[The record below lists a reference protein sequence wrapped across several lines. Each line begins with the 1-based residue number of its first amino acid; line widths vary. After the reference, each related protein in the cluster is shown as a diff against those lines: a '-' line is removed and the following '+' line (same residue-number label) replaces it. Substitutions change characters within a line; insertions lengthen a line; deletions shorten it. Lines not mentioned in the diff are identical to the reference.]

1 MKKITLL
8 VLALGSFL
16 WYSSAQIQVGTGTLE
31 SENAP
36 IDPYF
41 GYSYTQT
48 VYLSSEIGASGTIT
62 GLQWYFSG
70 SSSLSNSQDLVIY
83 LAEST
88 RTNFAS
94 TTDWEP
100 IGSFTQ
106 VYTGGITVSGSGWA
120 SITFD
125 TPFAYSGSNNLIV
138 AVDENRTSYDSTNDD
153 FYNTQVTTNRS
164 ISYFNDSINPDPLT
178 PPTANNIDDTIAN
191 VIFDG
196 IAQTCPN
203 LSGLALDSVTET
215 TAQISWTAGS
225 TETDWE
231 IVVQTPGTGEPAGS
245 GTATTNNPYTASGL
259 TANTAYEVYV
269 RAFCGGSDYSS
280 WVGPLDFRTA
290 CSVFTVPYT
299 EDFDSTA
306 TGTSSNPT
314 VPYCWSFI
322 DEGAGYGYVNSFG
335 ANSFYMYNSSDTTG
349 NYILVSPSTTDLSSG
364 LNRVS
369 FDVDGSSGQVL
380 SVGTMLDETDPST
393 FTEIQAITLAT
404 SDYESYTINIPVGS
418 DMHLAFKHGQ
428 TGTYDSYYLDN
439 IVIEPIPSCVEPSTP
454 TIDSFTDSEVT
465 VSWTASN
472 GETDWEIVVQPA
484 GTGTPVGSGTATT
497 NNPHT
502 ATGLT
507 SQTDY
512 EVYVRANCGGG
523 DYSNWVGP
531 APFTTDCTILTVPF
545 SEDFESITT
554 GQPDCWSV
562 EGTTSTNTYHFYSYV
577 TGYSGRG
584 MRFNSYFNSNGNTSE
599 LISRTIDASALSTL
613 RLKFYYKNP
622 TGGNFE
628 VLISTD
634 GGSNYTSLETGL
646 TAQTDWVEKV
656 YDVTAYISSSI
667 KVKFLGTSN
676 YGSGD
681 AYIYLDNVV
690 LEPLPSCPVISG
702 LAIDSV
708 AAEEAQISWTAGG
721 TETDWEIVVQA
732 DGAGTPVGS
741 GTTTTNN
748 PYTATNLTELT
759 DYEVYVRADCGG
771 DFSTWFGPV
780 PFTTTALCPDV
791 SGLTIDS
798 FTDSQVTVSWTAG
811 DTETDWEIVVQPDN
825 TGVPGGAGTATSNN
839 PHTASGLTGNT
850 AYEVY
855 VRADCTGAS
864 NGYSQWVG
872 PVDFTTLCS
881 AIVPEYN
888 ANMSNHLP
896 DSCWDKATNGEVV
909 DGPSGL
915 GSSNWKS
922 SGSGD
927 DNNYGASVYSNRIN
941 IFGTT
946 AIRDWLISPTF
957 NLSSGGPYQLEV
969 NVAVTNY
976 DDGDTDDTMG
986 ADDEVQLLISTD
998 GGTTWNNLTTWNAGN
1013 EPDYTGTEYVE
1024 DLTAYTGTVQF
1035 AIWASNGTS
1044 SGQDYDFHVGKFR
1057 VADIPSNVT
1066 VDYCNLQ
1073 FPNSDTINEG
1083 DNYNV
1088 YARIYQDGVT
1098 QDPNPNPNPLIEAW
1112 IGYNTTDATE
1122 VADFESPSWTWVAA
1136 THNAQV
1142 GSDDEYVAE
1151 IGSGLSSGTYYYV
1164 SRFRVDGGV
1173 FAYGGI
1179 TPGGSGGNFW
1189 DGSNF
1194 VSGQVTVLPP
1204 APTTVATLN
1213 ISGCNASDSFST
1225 AYDGNVQNVYW
1236 VELIYDGGCV
1246 ELTTDTET
1254 SDFDTEIGLY
1264 DVTGTLLGNNDDDF
1278 GGITPQSL
1286 LTLQGLPAGTYYI
1299 AAGGYDT
1306 TFAANFA
1313 VTSSNTST
1321 GTLTINASTP
1331 NAPDYYNLQWP
1342 GSATI
1347 IAGGSETVYAQVF
1360 EPGVT
1365 EGAGQ
1370 GANITAEIGIS
1381 AVNATEVAD
1390 FETGNW
1396 TWTTAP
1402 YFGDSGSNDEY
1413 ALAIGASLAPGT
1425 YYYVSRFSIDGG
1437 PYVYGG
1443 YSGGAWDGSNNI
1455 SGVLTVNAKP
1465 EPTNHVL
1472 TFAAVADS
1480 DTEITLTWDDNDG
1493 AQPADGFLI
1502 VAKTGAATFYV
1513 PVDGTDDTT
1522 DTNWSDDE
1530 AEVKVA
1536 SGVQTYTFTSLTAST
1551 LYEFE
1556 IYPYT
1561 NFGTNIDYK
1570 TDGTVPSASATT
1582 DADPCVSILPDYLED
1597 FASYIPDCWEEGE
1610 DGDLTAGPA
1619 TTGSGGWLAEEFA
1632 HTSTSGG
1639 GAANINLW
1647 QSGDVNWLLTPS
1659 FDLSADGYQIRVDAA
1674 LTDFGSTALTDAL
1687 SAGDVISL
1695 VYSNDGTNW
1704 TTLYDFA
1711 ANIPAA
1717 SGEMVVVD
1725 LTGITGTT
1733 VQFAFYTSEG
1743 ASGRDIDFHIDN
1755 FRVEA
1760 IPVPMTYTYNGA
1772 WSPSDPNGVA
1782 SYVDDITVVSGNAI
1796 ISSNTECNNV
1806 VVNPGASMT
1815 VNSGVTLTL
1824 TSSMTLESAS
1834 NDYSNLMLNG
1844 TVSGTVI
1851 YERYVNAN
1859 GNGNDLITPPL
1870 GGQTWAAFLGDGS
1883 NAANLLD
1890 DGNTSPTTYLFGP
1903 FDKTTDDWLLYTD
1916 ATVAT
1921 LNSGKGYRA
1930 GTDAGTT
1937 LSFTGTVETSIVTVN
1952 IEDTGANFPDWNLI
1966 GNPYTTYLDM
1976 TLFLNYDLGD
1986 GTTNIDLLEDVSG
1999 IYGYDGSASNGWDVI
2014 TLANAS
2020 AKDMTPGQGFFVA
2033 ANDAFVTGYDITFDP
2048 SMRVVGNGDDFIVG
2062 RNSSDLTYLKLNT
2075 GTATKDF
2082 TTQFYFNDN
2091 ATAGLDHGYDA
2102 QIWGGTIPSFALYSN
2117 LVQDN
2122 TGMPIALQALNTTDL
2137 ANTVIPLG
2145 VNANAGEQ
2153 LTFTISET
2161 TLPSTVNVYLDDTL
2175 NNTTTLLNTSDYV
2188 INPISDITGTGR
2200 FYIRFA
2206 QQALSTTDVDFDAI
2220 KIYTSTTPRALYV
2233 HGVLQGETTAKVYD
2247 LQGRLV
2253 HHSVLNSNSLV
2264 NQIDA
2269 SDFSDGVYVVTLSN
2283 GVQEKSQKVIIR

>member
-1 MKKITLL
+1 MKKIYIFLFTLL
-8 VLALGSFL
+8 ICGIGFAQSTINITTSGGSYGTEKWVSITTGIDGSGTQVWGQGDGSYGNGQGL
-16 WYSSAQIQVGTGTLE
+16 INEDISIAPGTYYVNCYDRYSDGWDGTLI
-31 SENAP
+31 SVTAYGNV
-36 IDPYF
+36 I
-41 GYSYTQT
+41 GNNG
-48 VYLSSEIGASGTIT
+48 GASPNDPLTVDSTSSWETPADELEASFEIIVPAPPACPDPS
-62 GLQWYFSG
+62 GLT
-70 SSSLSNSQDLVIY
+70 LD
-83 LAEST
+83 
-88 RTNFAS
+88 S
-94 TTDWEP
+94 TTD
-100 IGSFTQ
+100 
-106 VYTGGITVSGSGWA
+106 
-120 SITFD
+120 
-125 TPFAYSGSNNLIV
+125 
-138 AVDENRTSYDSTNDD
+138 
-153 FYNTQVTTNRS
+153 
-164 ISYFNDSINPDPLT
+164 
-178 PPTANNIDDTIAN
+178 
-191 VIFDG
+191 
-196 IAQTCPN
+196 
-203 LSGLALDSVTET
+203 TE
-215 TAQISWTAGS
+215 AQISWTAGS

-231 IVVQTPGTGEPAGS
+231 IVVQAPGTGEPTGS

-259 TANTAYEVYV
+259 TTNTAYEVYV
-269 RAFCGGSDYSS
+269 RAFCGGSDYSA
-280 WVGPLDFRTA
+280 WIGPLDFTTA
-290 CSVFTVPYT
+290 CVALGVPFN
-299 EDFDSTA
+299 ESFDS
-306 TGTSSNPT
+306 SSTTESCWT
-314 VPYCWSFI
+314 VLNENGDS
-322 DEGAGYGYVNSFG
+322 DEWNTNYSSVTISGDESAALNTD
-335 ANSFYMYNSSDTTG
+335 YNSGNNDDWLISPTITLTG
-349 NYILVSPSTTDLSSG
+349 NERLKFRYSLKSTGEPNDFEVLLSSTGSTPASFSNTLIPLTSYDDVDIDNGESTELVVDLSS
-364 LNRVS
+364 
-369 FDVDGSSGQVL
+369 
-380 SVGTMLDETDPST
+380 
-393 FTEIQAITLAT
+393 
-404 SDYESYTINIPVGS
+404 YTGDINIAWHVPSG
-418 DMHLAFKHGQ
+418 G
-428 TGTYDSYYLDN
+428 LDGW
-439 IVIEPIPSCVEPSTP
+439 ILFIDDVVVEPIPSCP
-454 TIDSFTDSEVT
+454 D
-465 VSWTASN
+465 VS
-472 GETDWEIVVQPA
+472 
-484 GTGTPVGSGTATT
+484 
-497 NNPHT
+497 
-502 ATGLT
+502 GLT
-507 SQTDY
+507 
-512 EVYVRANCGGG
+512 
-523 DYSNWVGP
+523 
-531 APFTTDCTILTVPF
+531 
-545 SEDFESITT
+545 
-554 GQPDCWSV
+554 
-562 EGTTSTNTYHFYSYV
+562 
-577 TGYSGRG
+577 
-584 MRFNSYFNSNGNTSE
+584 
-599 LISRTIDASALSTL
+599 
-613 RLKFYYKNP
+613 
-622 TGGNFE
+622 
-628 VLISTD
+628 
-634 GGSNYTSLETGL
+634 
-646 TAQTDWVEKV
+646 
-656 YDVTAYISSSI
+656 
-667 KVKFLGTSN
+667 
-676 YGSGD
+676 
-681 AYIYLDNVV
+681 
-690 LEPLPSCPVISG
+690 
-702 LAIDSV
+702 IDSV

-721 TETDWEIVVQA
+721 TETDWEIAVQA
-732 DGAGTPVGS
+732 DGTGTPVGS
-741 GTTTTNN
+741 GAATTNN
-748 PYTATNLTELT
+748 PYTAMSLTELT
-759 DYEVYVRADCGG
+759 DYEVYVRSNCSG
-771 DFSTWFGPV
+771 DFGAWIGPV
-780 PFTTTALCPDV
+780 TFTTTALCPDV

-811 DTETDWEIVVQPDN
+811 DTETDWEIVVQADG
-825 TGVPGGAGTATSNN
+825 TGTPGGSGTATTNN
-839 PHTASGLTGNT
+839 PHTASGLSEQM

-872 PVDFTTLCS
+872 PVTFTTGCS

-888 ANMSNHLP
+888 ADMSTNAP
-896 DSCWDKATNGEVV
+896 DSCWDEAGSGDPGT
-909 DGPSGL
+909 GPSSIGFSDWRSGTSYAI
-915 GSSNWKS
+915 GSSNAVNIYGTSIREWLLS
-922 SGSGD
+922 PSFDMSAD
-927 DNNYGASVYSNRIN
+927 D
-941 IFGTT
+941 
-946 AIRDWLISPTF
+946 
-957 NLSSGGPYQLEV
+957 YQLEI
-969 NVAVTNY
+969 NVAVT
-976 DDGDTDDTMG
+976 DWQSSSTDDSMG

-998 GGTTWNNLTTWNAGN
+998 GGTTWTNLTTWNASN
-1013 EPDYTGTEYVE
+1013 EPLPSGTEYVE

-1035 AIWASNGTS
+1035 AIWANSGTA

-1057 VADIPSNVT
+1057 VAAIPSSAT

-1073 FPNSDTINEG
+1073 FPNSGSINEG
-1083 DNYNV
+1083 DNFTA
-1088 YARIYQDGVT
+1088 YAEIYQAGVT
-1098 QDPNPNPNPLIEAW
+1098 EAIGQGANIESW
-1112 IGYNTTDATE
+1112 IGYSTTDATAL
-1122 VADFESPSWTWVAA
+1122 ADFETASWTWVPA
-1136 THNAQV
+1136 TYN
-1142 GSDDEYVAE
+1142 SDSGNNDEYQAE
-1151 IGSGLSSGTYYYV
+1151 IGSALSGGNYYYA
-1164 SRFRVDGGV
+1164 SRFRYDGGV

-1179 TPGGSGGNFW
+1179 TPGSSGGNFW
-1189 DGSNF
+1189 DGTNF
-1194 VSGQVTVLPP
+1194 VSGQLDVLPP
-1204 APTTVATLN
+1204 PPTTSATLN
-1213 ISGCNASDSFST
+1213 ISGCNASDSFNVAYASAT
-1225 AYDGNVQNVYW
+1225 DNVVWVELVYDGNCSEITV
-1236 VELIYDGGCV
+1236 
-1246 ELTTDTET
+1246 DTET
-1254 SDFDTEIGLY
+1254 SSGIDTEIALY
-1264 DVTGTLLGNNDDDF
+1264 DAFGNVLGSDDD
-1278 GGITPQSL
+1278 GGTGSL
-1286 LTLQGLPAGTYYI
+1286 SSLTFQGLAAGTYYVV
-1299 AAGGYDT
+1299 AGAFNT
-1306 TFAANFA
+1306 TFASNFNA
-1313 VTSSNTST
+1313 STSDTADA
-1321 GTLTINASTP
+1321 GTLYINASTP
-1331 NAPDYYNLQWP
+1331 NIPDYVNLQFP
-1342 GSATI
+1342 GTATI
-1347 IAGGSETVYAQVF
+1347 TAGGTADVYAQIY
-1360 EPGVT
+1360 EDSNT
-1365 EGAGQ
+1365 AGAGA
-1370 GANITAEIGIS
+1370 GTNITAEIGIS
-1381 AVNATEVAD
+1381 AVDATEVAD
-1390 FETGNW
+1390 FKTGDW

-1402 YFGDSGSNDEY
+1402 YFGESGNNDEY

-1425 YYYVSRFSIDGG
+1425 YYYVSRFSVDGG

-1443 YSGGAWDGSNNI
+1443 NDISDGDGGDFWNGSSFV

-1570 TDGTVPSASATT
+1570 TDDTVPSASATT

-1743 ASGRDIDFHIDN
+1743 ASGRDVDFHIDN

-1815 VNSGVTLTL
+1815 VNSGVTLAL
-1824 TSSMTLESAS
+1824 TNSMTLESAS
-1834 NDYSNLMLNG
+1834 NDYSNLMLDG

-1851 YERYVNAN
+1851 YERYTNAN
-1859 GNGNDLITPPL
+1859 SNGNDLISPPL
-1870 GGQTWAAFLGDGS
+1870 GGQTWADFLADDS
-1883 NAANLLD
+1883 NAADLLD

-1921 LNSGKGYRA
+1921 LNSGTGYRA

-1937 LSFTGTVETSIVTVN
+1937 LSFTGSVETSMVTVN

-2033 ANDAFVTGYDITFDP
+2033 ANDAFVAGYDITFDP
-2048 SMRVVGNGDDFIVG
+2048 SMRVAGSGDDFIVG

-2206 QQALSTTDVDFDAI
+2206 QQSLSTTDVDFDNL
-2220 KIYTSTTPRALYV
+2220 KIYTKTTPRALYV

-2253 HHSVLNSNSLV
+2253 HHSVLNSNNLV

>member
-1 MKKITLL
+1 MKNFTYLLLCFFIGGFMTVSAQYSFSTVAGPVNVAQGSPVTLNINDVGNTASVPAGVYDSFSVSVDWAAGGGGPWSSEADLTMTTTAGLVSIDPATTGSASSGTATTMTFEGTFSGLYDPSTDGFLDITLNQSYS
-8 VLALGSFL
+8 GSDADWSNIVVTIFEAPACGDPTDVAVTVTGATTVDL
-16 WYSSAQIQVGTGTLE
+16 SWTAPSVGTPTGYNWEIQPTGTAQGTAG
-31 SENAP
+31 AP
-36 IDPYF
+36 
-41 GYSYTQT
+41 
-48 VYLSSEIGASGTIT
+48 ASDT
-62 GLQWYFSG
+62 S
-70 SSSLSNSQDLVIY
+70 
-83 LAEST
+83 
-88 RTNFAS
+88 AS
-94 TTDWEP
+94 TTASATGLTAETTYDLYIQTDCGGSGTSNWVGP
-100 IGSFTQ
+100 VSFTTSGDCTS
-106 VYTGGITVSGSGWA
+106 TG
-120 SITFD
+120 TFD
-125 TPFAYSGSNNLIV
+125 YVDYSDASN
-138 AVDENRTSYDSTNDD
+138 
-153 FYNTQVTTNRS
+153 S
-164 ISYFNDSINPDPLT
+164 IGF
-178 PPTANNIDDTIAN
+178 IAN
-191 VIFDG
+191 TPGDYITLTF
-196 IAQTCPN
+196 
-203 LSGLALDSVTET
+203 
-215 TAQISWTAGS
+215 TAGS
-225 TETDWE
+225 TESCCDDWYIMDAADGSGNVIATGSGS
-231 IVVQTPGTGEPAGS
+231 IVGAYESTTGEIAFYVDSDSSVQGTTFEYSLSCSAPPSCGDPSDPA
-245 GTATTNNPYTASGL
+245 A
-259 TANTAYEVYV
+259 
-269 RAFCGGSDYSS
+269 
-280 WVGPLDFRTA
+280 
-290 CSVFTVPYT
+290 
-299 EDFDSTA
+299 TA
-306 TGTSSNPT
+306 TG
-314 VPYCWSFI
+314 
-322 DEGAGYGYVNSFG
+322 A
-335 ANSFYMYNSSDTTG
+335 TTA
-349 NYILVSPSTTDLSSG
+349 DL
-364 LNRVS
+364 
-369 FDVDGSSGQVL
+369 
-380 SVGTMLDETDPST
+380 
-393 FTEIQAITLAT
+393 
-404 SDYESYTINIPVGS
+404 
-418 DMHLAFKHGQ
+418 
-428 TGTYDSYYLDN
+428 
-439 IVIEPIPSCVEPSTP
+439 
-454 TIDSFTDSEVT
+454 
-465 VSWTASN
+465 SWTAPSIGTPTGYN
-472 GETDWEIVVQPA
+472 WEIQP
-484 GTGTPVGSGTATT
+484 TGTAQGTAGAPASGTSASTT
-497 NNPHT
+497 AS

-507 SQTDY
+507 AETTYDLFVQTD
-512 EVYVRANCGGG
+512 CGGSG
-523 DYSNWVGP
+523 TSNWVGP
-531 APFTTDCTILTVPF
+531 VTFTTL
-545 SEDFESITT
+545 
-554 GQPDCWSV
+554 
-562 EGTTSTNTYHFYSYV
+562 
-577 TGYSGRG
+577 
-584 MRFNSYFNSNGNTSE
+584 
-599 LISRTIDASALSTL
+599 
-613 RLKFYYKNP
+613 
-622 TGGNFE
+622 
-628 VLISTD
+628 
-634 GGSNYTSLETGL
+634 
-646 TAQTDWVEKV
+646 
-656 YDVTAYISSSI
+656 
-667 KVKFLGTSN
+667 
-676 YGSGD
+676 
-681 AYIYLDNVV
+681 
-690 LEPLPSCPVISG
+690 
-702 LAIDSV
+702 
-708 AAEEAQISWTAGG
+708 
-721 TETDWEIVVQA
+721 
-732 DGAGTPVGS
+732 
-741 GTTTTNN
+741 
-748 PYTATNLTELT
+748 
-759 DYEVYVRADCGG
+759 
-771 DFSTWFGPV
+771 
-780 PFTTTALCPDV
+780 ALCPDV

-798 FTDSQVTVSWTAG
+798 FTDTEVTVSWTAG
-811 DTETDWEIVVQPDN
+811 ATETDWEIVVQADG
-825 TGVPGGAGTATSNN
+825 TGTPGVSGTATTNN
-839 PHTASGLTGNT
+839 PHTASGLSEQT

-872 PVDFTTLCS
+872 PVTFTTSCA
-881 AIVPEYN
+881 AIVPDYI
-888 ANMSNHLP
+888 ANMSTNVP
-896 DSCWDKATNGEVV
+896 DSCWEEADNG
-909 DGPSGL
+909 DDTTGPSDL
-915 GSSNWKS
+915 GSGSWYASNHNGTPSNAINLWLASKS
-922 SGSGD
+922 
-927 DNNYGASVYSNRIN
+927 
-941 IFGTT
+941 
-946 AIRDWLISPTF
+946 DWIISPEF
-957 NLSSGGPYQLEV
+957 DLSAAAPSELEV
-969 NVAVTNY
+969 YVALTNSGTSGTGESMGS
-976 DDGDTDDTMG
+976 DDF
-986 ADDEVQLLISTD
+986 VKLLMTTD
-998 GGTTWNNLTTWNAGN
+998 GGANWSTLQTWAQ
-1013 EPDYTGTEYVE
+1013 GTEPTEAGEELIY
-1024 DLTAYTGTVQF
+1024 DLTAETGTVQF
-1035 AIWASNGTS
+1035 AFLGSEGSVDDTN
-1044 SGQDYDFHVGKFR
+1044 DVYFHVSSFIVR
-1057 VADIPSNVT
+1057 EIPSNVT

-1083 DNYNV
+1083 DNYDV

-1112 IGYNTTDATE
+1112 IGYNTTDATD

-1136 THNAQV
+1136 THNAQA
-1142 GSDDEYVAE
+1142 GNDDEYVAE
-1151 IGSGLSSGTYYYV
+1151 IGSGLSGGTYYYV

-1179 TPGGSGGNFW
+1179 VPGSTGGNFW
-1189 DGSNF
+1189 DGSNYI
-1194 VSGQVTVLPP
+1194 SGQLNVLPAP
-1204 APTTVATLN
+1204 PTTSATLN
-1213 ISGCNASDSFST
+1213 ITGCNASDSFNVAYASAT
-1225 AYDGNVQNVYW
+1225 DNVVWVELVYDGNCSEITV
-1236 VELIYDGGCV
+1236 
-1246 ELTTDTET
+1246 DTET
-1254 SDFDTEIGLY
+1254 SSGIDTEIALY
-1264 DVTGTLLGNNDDDF
+1264 DAFGNVLGSDDD
-1278 GGITPQSL
+1278 GGTGSL
-1286 LTLQGLPAGTYYI
+1286 SSLTLQGLSAGTYYV
-1299 AAGGYDT
+1299 AAGAFNT
-1306 TFAANFA
+1306 TFTSNFNA
-1313 VTSSNTST
+1313 STSDTADA
-1321 GTLTINASTP
+1321 GTLYINASTP
-1331 NAPDYYNLQWP
+1331 NIPDYVNLQFP
-1342 GSATI
+1342 GTATI
-1347 IAGGSETVYAQVF
+1347 TAGGTADVYAQIY
-1360 EPGVT
+1360 EDSNT
-1365 EGAGQ
+1365 AGAGA
-1370 GANITAEIGIS
+1370 GTNITAEIGIS
-1381 AVNATEVAD
+1381 AVDATEVAD
-1390 FETGNW
+1390 FETGDW

-1402 YFGDSGSNDEY
+1402 YFGESGNNDEY

-1425 YYYVSRFSIDGG
+1425 YYYVSRFSVDGG

-1443 YSGGAWDGSNNI
+1443 NDISDGDGGDFWNGSSFV

-1480 DTEITLTWDDNDG
+1480 DTEITLTWDDNDS

-1536 SGVQTYTFTSLTAST
+1536 SGVQTYTFTGLTAST

-1597 FASYIPDCWEEGE
+1597 FASFVPDCWEEGE

-1632 HTSTSGG
+1632 HTSISGG

-1659 FDLSADGYQIRVDAA
+1659 FDLSADGYQIRLDAA

-1815 VNSGVTLTL
+1815 VNSGVTLAL
-1824 TSSMTLESAS
+1824 TNSMTLESAS
-1834 NDYSNLMLNG
+1834 NDYSNLMLDG

-1851 YERYVNAN
+1851 YERYTNAN
-1859 GNGNDLITPPL
+1859 SNGNDLISPPL
-1870 GGQTWAAFLGDGS
+1870 GGQTWADFLADGS
-1883 NAANLLD
+1883 NAADLLD

-1921 LNSGKGYRA
+1921 LNSGTGYRA

-1937 LSFTGTVETSIVTVN
+1937 LSFTGSVETSMVTVN

-2033 ANDAFVTGYDITFDP
+2033 ANDAFVAGYDITFDP
-2048 SMRVVGNGDDFIVG
+2048 SMRVVGNGDDFIAG
-2062 RNSSDLTYLKLNT
+2062 RNSSDLTFLKLNT
-2075 GTATKDF
+2075 STATKDF

-2091 ATAGLDHGYDA
+2091 ATSGLDHGYDA
-2102 QIWGGTIPSFALYSN
+2102 QVWGGTIPSFALYSN

-2206 QQALSTTDVDFDAI
+2206 QQALSTTDVDFDNL
-2220 KIYTSTTPRALYV
+2220 KIYTKTTPRALYV
-2233 HGVLQGETTAKVYD
+2233 HGVLQGETTANVYD

-2253 HHSVLNSNSLV
+2253 HHSVLNSNNLV

>member
-1 MKKITLL
+1 MKKIYIFLFTLL
-8 VLALGSFL
+8 ICGIGFAQSTINITTSGGSYGTEKWVSITTGIDGSGTQVWGQGDGSYGNGQGLINEDISIAPGTYYVNCYDRYSDGWDGTLISVTAYGNVIGDNGGASPDDPLTVDSTSSWETPADELEASFEIIVPAPPTCGDPTDLAATATGTT
-16 WYSSAQIQVGTGTLE
+16 SADLSWTAPTVGTPTGYNWEVQPTGTAQG
-31 SENAP
+31 NTGAP
-36 IDPYF
+36 
-41 GYSYTQT
+41 
-48 VYLSSEIGASGTIT
+48 ASGT
-62 GLQWYFSG
+62 S
-70 SSSLSNSQDLVIY
+70 
-83 LAEST
+83 
-88 RTNFAS
+88 
-94 TTDWEP
+94 
-100 IGSFTQ
+100 
-106 VYTGGITVSGSGWA
+106 A
-120 SITFD
+120 SITASA
-125 TPFAYSGSNNLIV
+125 TGLMSG
-138 AVDENRTSYDSTNDD
+138 TTYDL
-153 FYNTQVTTNRS
+153 Y
-164 ISYFNDSINPDPLT
+164 
-178 PPTANNIDDTIAN
+178 
-191 VIFDG
+191 
-196 IAQTCPN
+196 
-203 LSGLALDSVTET
+203 
-215 TAQISWTAGS
+215 
-225 TETDWE
+225 
-231 IVVQTPGTGEPAGS
+231 VQTD
-245 GTATTNNPYTASGL
+245 
-259 TANTAYEVYV
+259 
-269 RAFCGGSDYSS
+269 CGGSDTSE
-280 WVGPLDFRTA
+280 WVGPVSFTTD

-306 TGTSSNPT
+306 TGSSSSPN
-314 VPYCWSFI
+314 VPNCWSFI
-322 DEGAGYGYVNSFG
+322 DEGTGYGYVSSYG
-335 ANSFYMYNSSDTTG
+335 ANSFYMYNSLDSTG

-380 SVGTMLDETDPST
+380 SVGTMSDETDPST
-393 FTEIQAITLAT
+393 FTEIQAVTLAT

-439 IVIEPIPSCVEPSTP
+439 ILIEPIPSCVEPSDLAATA
-454 TIDSFTDSEVT
+454 TGATTADL
-465 VSWTASN
+465 SWTAPS
-472 GETDWEIVVQPA
+472 
-484 GTGTPVGSGTATT
+484 TGTPTGYNWEVQPTGTAQGTAGAPASGTSASTT
-497 NNPHT
+497 AS

-507 SQTDY
+507 AETTYDLYVQTD
-512 EVYVRANCGGG
+512 CG
-523 DYSNWVGP
+523 
-531 APFTTDCTILTVPF
+531 
-545 SEDFESITT
+545 
-554 GQPDCWSV
+554 
-562 EGTTSTNTYHFYSYV
+562 
-577 TGYSGRG
+577 
-584 MRFNSYFNSNGNTSE
+584 
-599 LISRTIDASALSTL
+599 
-613 RLKFYYKNP
+613 
-622 TGGNFE
+622 
-628 VLISTD
+628 
-634 GGSNYTSLETGL
+634 
-646 TAQTDWVEKV
+646 
-656 YDVTAYISSSI
+656 
-667 KVKFLGTSN
+667 
-676 YGSGD
+676 
-681 AYIYLDNVV
+681 
-690 LEPLPSCPVISG
+690 
-702 LAIDSV
+702 
-708 AAEEAQISWTAGG
+708 
-721 TETDWEIVVQA
+721 
-732 DGAGTPVGS
+732 GS
-741 GTTTTNN
+741 GTSSW
-748 PYTATNLTELT
+748 A
-759 DYEVYVRADCGG
+759 
-771 DFSTWFGPV
+771 GPIS
-780 PFTTTALCPDV
+780 FTTPC
-791 SGLTIDS
+791 
-798 FTDSQVTVSWTAG
+798 
-811 DTETDWEIVVQPDN
+811 
-825 TGVPGGAGTATSNN
+825 AT
-839 PHTASGLTGNT
+839 
-850 AYEVY
+850 
-855 VRADCTGAS
+855 
-864 NGYSQWVG
+864 
-872 PVDFTTLCS
+872 
-881 AIVPEYN
+881 IVPEYN
-888 ANMSNHLP
+888 ADMSTNAP
-896 DSCWDKATNGEVV
+896 DSCWEEAGSGDPGT
-909 DGPSGL
+909 GPSGIGFSDWRSGTSYAI
-915 GSSNWKS
+915 GSSNAVNIYGTSIREWLLS
-922 SGSGD
+922 PSFDMSAD
-927 DNNYGASVYSNRIN
+927 D
-941 IFGTT
+941 
-946 AIRDWLISPTF
+946 
-957 NLSSGGPYQLEV
+957 YQLEI
-969 NVAVTNY
+969 NVAVT
-976 DDGDTDDTMG
+976 DWQSSSTDDSMG

-998 GGTTWNNLTTWNAGN
+998 GGTTWTNLTTWNASN
-1013 EPDYTGTEYVE
+1013 EPLPSGTEYVE

-1035 AIWASNGTS
+1035 AIWANSGTA

-1057 VADIPSNVT
+1057 VAAIPSSAT

-1073 FPNSDTINEG
+1073 FPNSGSINEG
-1083 DNYNV
+1083 DNFTA
-1088 YARIYQDGVT
+1088 YAEIYQAGVT
-1098 QDPNPNPNPLIEAW
+1098 EAIGQGANIESW
-1112 IGYNTTDATE
+1112 IGYSTTDATAL
-1122 VADFESPSWTWVAA
+1122 ADFETASWTWVPA
-1136 THNAQV
+1136 TYN
-1142 GSDDEYVAE
+1142 SDSGNNDEYQAE
-1151 IGSGLSSGTYYYV
+1151 IGSALSGGNYYYA
-1164 SRFRVDGGV
+1164 SRFRYDGGV

-1179 TPGGSGGNFW
+1179 TPGSSGGNFW
-1189 DGSNF
+1189 DGTNF
-1194 VSGQVTVLPP
+1194 VSGQLDVLPP
-1204 APTTVATLN
+1204 PPTTSATLN
-1213 ISGCNASDSFST
+1213 ISGCNASDSFNV
-1225 AYDGNVQNVYW
+1225 AYASATDNVVW
-1236 VELIYDGGCV
+1236 VELIYDGNCSEITV
-1246 ELTTDTET
+1246 DTET
-1254 SDFDTEIGLY
+1254 SSGIDTEIALY
-1264 DVTGTLLGNNDDDF
+1264 DVFGNVLGSDDD
-1278 GGITPQSL
+1278 GGTGSL
-1286 LTLQGLPAGTYYI
+1286 SSLTLQGLSAGTYYVV
-1299 AAGGYDT
+1299 AGAFNT
-1306 TFAANFA
+1306 TFASNFNA
-1313 VTSSNTST
+1313 STSDTADA
-1321 GTLTINASTP
+1321 GTLYINASTP
-1331 NAPDYYNLQWP
+1331 NIPDYVNLQFP
-1342 GSATI
+1342 GTATI
-1347 IAGGSETVYAQVF
+1347 TAGGTADVYAQIY
-1360 EPGVT
+1360 EDSNT
-1365 EGAGQ
+1365 AGAGA
-1370 GANITAEIGIS
+1370 GTNITAEIGIS
-1381 AVNATEVAD
+1381 AVDATEVAD
-1390 FETGNW
+1390 FETGDW

-1402 YFGDSGSNDEY
+1402 YFGESGNNDEY

-1425 YYYVSRFSIDGG
+1425 YYYVSRFSVDGG

-1443 YSGGAWDGSNNI
+1443 NDISDGDGGDFWNGSSFV

-1493 AQPADGFLI
+1493 AQQADGFLI

-1815 VNSGVTLTL
+1815 VNSGVTLAL
-1824 TSSMTLESAS
+1824 TNSMTLESAS
-1834 NDYSNLMLNG
+1834 NDYSNLMLDG

-1851 YERYVNAN
+1851 YERYTNAN
-1859 GNGNDLITPPL
+1859 SNGNDLISPPL
-1870 GGQTWAAFLGDGS
+1870 GGQTWADFLADGS
-1883 NAANLLD
+1883 NAADLLD

-1921 LNSGKGYRA
+1921 LNSGTGYRA

-1937 LSFTGTVETSIVTVN
+1937 LSFTGSVETSMVTVN

-2033 ANDAFVTGYDITFDP
+2033 ANDAFVAGYDITFDP
-2048 SMRVVGNGDDFIVG
+2048 SMRVAGSGDDFIVG

-2206 QQALSTTDVDFDAI
+2206 QQSLSTTDVDFDNL
-2220 KIYTSTTPRALYV
+2220 KIYTKTTPRALYV

-2253 HHSVLNSNSLV
+2253 HHSVLNSNNLV